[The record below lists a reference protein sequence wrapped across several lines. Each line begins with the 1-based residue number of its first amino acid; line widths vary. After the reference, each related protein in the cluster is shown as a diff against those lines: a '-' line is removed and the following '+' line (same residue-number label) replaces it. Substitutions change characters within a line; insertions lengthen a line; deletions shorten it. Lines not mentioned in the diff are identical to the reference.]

1 MTEQLSCSPRQIV
14 LQALSDVM
22 PLALPDALALLDCAL
37 DALHE
42 LALVDWPLSGN

>member
-1 MTEQLSCSPRQIV
+1 MTEQLSCSPQQIV

-37 DALHE
+37 DALHD
-42 LALVDWPLSGN
+42 LSLLDWPLAAH